1 MYKEKA
7 PNMSDE
13 RPRTV
18 MPALLLKNAPR
29 RLGEGHFGVVYS
41 AVDVIEY
48 LEENEIQYETTV
60 YYDNCPTGN
69 KSCKLD
75 LNTSKCMVLKFFQGS
90 DTTERQSE
98 AMLEIKSMMR
108 IFAALP
114 DSLRAL
120 SVLSNPLGIIEVT
133 YKGVKE
139 VGVFMKYK
147 RGDAVDNLYKKL
159 QDPKTTLEDL
169 IIDVFDMSTAF
180 ILFCGALHNA
190 KLVHHDTKVE
200 NMIAYDIDHCVDP
213 ENKFR
218 HSVADYGM
226 VTSIDKVTR
235 SGTPLYM
242 SPMLVPIE
250 RDEVRSLW
258 EQVGLKDEFD
268 SYYNRAYEF
277 EKRSI
282 MNRSKYA
289 ESVNLVGEIDYHSMG
304 ASMVYIYNLF
314 KKDSSLNQS
323 LLEEFKK
330 YLYDAARLMMYPF
343 DSDIFKEMKVSGGI
357 PLSTP
362 SLIRLTKMS
371 AI

>member
-1 MYKEKA
+1 
-7 PNMSDE
+7 MSDE

-29 RLGEGHFGVVYS
+29 RLGEGSYGVVYS

-48 LEENEIQYETTV
+48 LMENGIQYETTV

-69 KSCKLD
+69 NSCKLD
-75 LNTSKCMVLKFFQGS
+75 LNTSKCMALKFFQGP
-90 DTTERQSE
+90 DTTERQSN
-98 AMLEIKSMMR
+98 AMLEINSMMKV
-108 IFAALP
+108 FAALP

-120 SVLSNPLGIIEVT
+120 SILSNPLGIIEVT

-147 RGDAVDNLYKKL
+147 KYDAVDNLYKKL
-159 QDPKTTLEDL
+159 QNPNTTLEDL

-190 KLVHHDTKVE
+190 KIVHHDAKVE
-200 NMIAYDIDHCVDP
+200 NMIAYDVDHCVDP
-213 ENKFR
+213 ENRFR

-226 VTSIDKVTR
+226 VDSVDKVTLA
-235 SGTPLYM
+235 GTPLFM
-242 SPMLVPIE
+242 SPMLVPLA

-258 EQVGLKDEFD
+258 EQVGLRDEFD
-268 SYYNRAYEF
+268 SYYTRAYEF
-277 EKRSI
+277 EKQNIR
-282 MNRSKYA
+282 NKSKYA
-289 ESVNLVGEIDYHSMG
+289 ESLNLVGEIDYHSMG
-304 ASMVYIYNLF
+304 ASIVHMYNTF
-314 KKDSSLNQS
+314 KKDYSLNQT
-323 LLEEFKK
+323 LLKEFKK

-343 DSDIFKEMKVSGGI
+343 DSDIFKQINVSGGI

-362 SLIRLTKMS
+362 SLIRLTKIS